1 MLVVHGVGRPSKKP
15 QDRYLAMLMAHK
27 RISFAICYIK
37 ARISIKEY
45 MKRGNPLL
53 GPGPAGVKGKFV
65 REFMLLLD
73 GISVGDKSQARE
85 RVHPCNFCDK
95 AVKYLKMPKKYKI

>member
-1 MLVVHGVGRPSKKP
+1 
-15 QDRYLAMLMAHK
+15 MAHK

-37 ARISIKEY
+37 ARISFKEY
-45 MKRGNPLL
+45 LKRGNPLL
-53 GPGPAGVKGKFV
+53 VPGPAGVKGKFV

-73 GISVGDKSQARE
+73 WINVGDKAQERE

-95 AVKYLKMPKKYKI
+95 AVKYFKMSKKYKI

>member
-1 MLVVHGVGRPSKKP
+1 MELAVP
-15 QDRYLAMLMAHK
+15 QKYCKDKYLAMLMTHK
-27 RISFAICYIK
+27 RISFAIFYIK
-37 ARISIKEY
+37 ARISFKEY

-53 GPGPAGVKGKFV
+53 GPGPAGVKGQFV

-73 GISVGDKSQARE
+73 GISVGDKAQARE

-95 AVKYLKMPKKYKI
+95 AVKYLKTPNKYKI